1 MIVVEFATEWCNR
14 CKEVSPVIQ
23 KLASE
28 HESIKFL
35 KIDADIEG
43 VGEKYLINGVP
54 TIIFFRTGLEVNR
67 IEVSSDSKVDDIE
80 KSIKQNCS
88 LPYMPDLDK
97 ETSDAFTSKDFNA
110 MTEDRIGA
118 Y

>member
-54 TIIFFRTGLEVNR
+54 TIIFFRVGMEVNR
-67 IEVSSDSKVDDIE
+67 IKVPSDSKVDEIE
-80 KSIKQNCS
+80 KVSNKIAACHTCQTWIKKQVMH
-88 LPYMPDLDK
+88 LQAKILM
-97 ETSDAFTSKDFNA
+97 
-110 MTEDRIGA
+110 R
-118 Y
+118 